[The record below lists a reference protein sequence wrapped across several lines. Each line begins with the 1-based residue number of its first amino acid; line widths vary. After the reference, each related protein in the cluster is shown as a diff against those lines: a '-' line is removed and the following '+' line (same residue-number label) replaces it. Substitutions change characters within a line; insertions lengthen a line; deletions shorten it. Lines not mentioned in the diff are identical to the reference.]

1 MEVPIL
7 KFTPNPQSR
16 RAFLRGSAATMAG
29 IVTAQAASGTQA
41 DPLITEV
48 QDWAS
53 VTGDGVDATP
63 YGARATPFI
72 RLNKDAVSSR
82 FDTS

>member
-1 MEVPIL
+1 
-7 KFTPNPQSR
+7 
-16 RAFLRGSAATMAG
+16 MAG

-63 YGARATPFI
+63 YGLPIKFGSDGVRRNVP
-72 RLNKDAVSSR
+72 
-82 FDTS
+82 